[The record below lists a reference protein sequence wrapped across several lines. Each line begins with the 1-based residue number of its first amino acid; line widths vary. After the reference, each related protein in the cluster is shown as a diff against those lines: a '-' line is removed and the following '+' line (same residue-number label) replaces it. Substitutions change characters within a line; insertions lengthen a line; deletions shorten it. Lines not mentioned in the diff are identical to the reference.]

1 MKKPWY
7 FYLIIGLSVFG
18 VISGIL
24 LTSFFIL
31 WNVDDNQGQPRIDNI
46 YSKFENIEFA
56 NEIYCSA
63 KDNYG
68 SFNHQIINIQNI
80 YDQKSDASFIPTMYR
95 PCDYGYFDDYIYST
109 KDSVYFTYEISFKSE
124 IKYLVFKTKWEKNSH
139 IEYVSTLDAFS
150 GKAHNHPTLYN
161 YDNKGSYFY
170 IRNNQNYDLY
180 YFNVEQTSLIYL
192 DTVDDKPGFVSN
204 NCQKVGTTK
213 KEEFDLSID
222 NRKHRTSFAKTC
234 HDAYEIVLSSG
245 FKNYDIY
252 QMNNYSLCVYRY
264 NTSWTGSYS
273 VLAVFSYNW
282 EKDVEAFQGIYAV
295 YYNGYFDFRGISIVS
310 H

>member
-1 MKKPWY
+1 MKKRWFIYP
-7 FYLIIGLSVFG
+7 IIGISIFATLMAALFG
-18 VISGIL
+18 
-24 LTSFFIL
+24 L
-31 WNVDDNQGQPRIDNI
+31 WTIDDIQGQPRIDNI

-68 SFNHQIINIQNI
+68 SFNHQIINISNIHDNI
-80 YDQKSDASFIPTMYR
+80 YGQKDDDSFIPAMYR
-95 PCDYGYFDDYIYST
+95 PCDSGYFHDYIYST
-109 KDSVYFTYEISFKSE
+109 KEFVYFTYSVYPKGEK
-124 IKYLVFKTKWEKNSH
+124 KYLVFKTKWEKNSQ
-139 IEYVSTLDAFS
+139 IEYVTTLNAFS
-150 GKAHNHPTLYN
+150 GKAHEYPTLYN

-170 IRNNQNYDLY
+170 ISNNQNYDLY

-192 DTVDDKPGFVSN
+192 ETVDNKPGFVSDK
-204 NCQKVGTTK
+204 CQKVGTTK
-213 KEEFDLSID
+213 KEEFDLSFD
-222 NRKHRTSFAKTC
+222 NRKHRTSFTTTC
-234 HDAYEIVLSSG
+234 RDAYEIVLSNG

-264 NTSWTGSYS
+264 NTNFAGRYS

-295 YYNGYFDFRGISIVS
+295 YYNGYYDFREISMVS
-310 H
+310 R